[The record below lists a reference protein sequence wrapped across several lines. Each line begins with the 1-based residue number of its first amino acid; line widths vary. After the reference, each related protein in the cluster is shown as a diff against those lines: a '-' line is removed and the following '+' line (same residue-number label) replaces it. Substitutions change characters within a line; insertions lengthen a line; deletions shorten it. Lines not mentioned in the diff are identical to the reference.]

1 VALNYIGS
9 KLSLL
14 GFIDQTVRTQITEE
28 IGVLGDLFAGTG
40 AVGRF
45 FKAKGCSIVSND
57 IQHYSYVTN
66 RKHIGICYPLAF
78 GGLEPELPG
87 LNAATDKIRYVLD
100 HLNVSE
106 DTRKGFIFENYCEEG
121 TRGQAHV
128 RLYFSNENALLIDTI
143 RQQIES
149 WASDRKI
156 SEDEYYY
163 LLATLLEAADR
174 VANTASVYG
183 AFLKTLKAS
192 ARRRLELRK
201 DEILFSERTHTVFN
215 DDIRNIL
222 NQVPIDLLYLD
233 PPYNARQYDANYH
246 LLETISRYDRPEIV
260 GKTGLRKDTSQKS
273 DFCRK
278 NRVKQAFAEV
288 VQKTQAKYLLV
299 SYNNE
304 GLMSM
309 KEVQEILALRGTPK
323 TFFYAYKRFKADK
336 TENRNH
342 KAEATTEYLHFVRC
356 EKGR

>member
-1 VALNYIGS
+1 MALNYIGS

-14 GFIDQTVRTQITEE
+14 DFIDRTVRSVITEE
-28 IGVLGDLFAGTG
+28 IGVVGDLFAGTG

-66 RKHIGICYPLAF
+66 RKYIGICAPLTF
-78 GGLEPELPG
+78 QGLESELPG
-87 LNAATDKIRYVLD
+87 LRVAKDKAGFVLE
-100 HLNVSE
+100 HLNTGAE
-106 DTRKGFIFENYCEEG
+106 PRKGFIYENYCEEG

-143 RQQIES
+143 RQKIEG
-149 WASDRKI
+149 WAIDRKI
-156 SEDEYYY
+156 DEDEYFY

-192 ARRRLELRK
+192 ARKRLELVK
-201 DEILFSERTHTVFN
+201 DEIIFSDKTHTLFN
-215 DDIRNIL
+215 DDIRNVL
-222 NQVPIDLLYLD
+222 NRVPIDLLYLD

-246 LLETISRYDRPEIV
+246 LLETISRYDYPEIS

-278 NRVKQAFAEV
+278 HRVKQAFTEV
-288 VQKTQAKYLLV
+288 VQKTRAKYLLV

-304 GLMSM
+304 GLMSL
-309 KEVQEILALRGTPK
+309 KELQEILALRGTPK
-323 TFFYAYKRFKADK
+323 TFVHAYKRFKADK

-342 KAEATTEYLHFVRC
+342 KAESTTEYLHFVRC
-356 EKGR
+356 EKD